1 MLYRKQIRSLWFPS
15 LAAREGRTGQRAE
28 SGSRMSPVPKEGWGA
43 LGVGVKSNGI
53 YILYV
58 LTESRTQELKHS
70 PGSPGCS
77 STHSDH
83 QHTPSQVGLQAW
95 DRRWGAWYRRNLTLI
110 QQRAFLTASLSPPVP
125 APPNSP
131 PRGTGVPGLAQSAT
145 GRHSSV
151 IQGWVLERLYTQPFS
166 LSGVF
171 NAFFC

>member
-1 MLYRKQIRSLWFPS
+1 
-15 LAAREGRTGQRAE
+15 
-28 SGSRMSPVPKEGWGA
+28 MSPVPKEGWGA

-58 LTESRTQELKHS
+58 LTESRTQELKHSPGS

-131 PRGTGVPGLAQSAT
+131 PGHRRPWSGTVCYWETQLSDSGLGSRKVTHTTVFRVWGVQCLLLLNVS
-145 GRHSSV
+145 
-151 IQGWVLERLYTQPFS
+151 I
-166 LSGVF
+166 
-171 NAFFC
+171 